1 MSFSKLKGQD
11 HAVQILRSSLRSGR
25 TPHAYLFI
33 GPDGVGRK
41 LAAMTLAKA
50 VNCEESKYDSCD
62 RCPSCMKIDHESHG
76 DLKIIEPEETGV
88 IRVDAIRK
96 LQKSLSF
103 RHVEARV
110 KVGIVMGAESMN
122 PSSSNA
128 ILKTLEEPTTNTLII
143 LLAPGAGTVLST
155 IVSRCQVLRFRPLPL
170 EVVEEKLKKKY
181 DLDEPSVK
189 LISAMSNGSLGK
201 AFELATDEKF
211 VSETRP
217 ATIKDLMRLVA
228 LRREGLHFRFA
239 QEIAGSEDSR
249 RILESLKLWYRDLL
263 LTKLGVGAE
272 KMLNR
277 DLADVAGQCSALL
290 TTEEI
295 MRGIDRME
303 EAEKSLDARSNPQL
317 TIEVLV
323 NDLAGNRG
331 RANF

>member
-1 MSFSKLKGQD
+1 MK
-11 HAVQILRSSLRSGR
+11 SGR
-25 TPHAYLFI
+25 IPHAYLFI

-50 VNCEESKYDSCD
+50 VNCEESKNDSCD
-62 RCPSCMKIDHESHG
+62 RCPSCIKIDHESHG

-96 LQKSLSF
+96 LQKSFSF

-110 KVGIVMGAESMN
+110 KAGIVIGAESMN

-128 ILKTLEEPTTNTLII
+128 LLKTLEEPTANTLII
-143 LLAPGAGTVLST
+143 LLAPGAGNLLPT
-155 IVSRCQVLRFRPLPL
+155 IASRCQVVRFRPLPL
-170 EVVEEKLKKKY
+170 EVVEAIVKEKY
-181 DLDEPSVK
+181 DLDEPSVR
-189 LISAMSNGSLGK
+189 LISAMSNGSLRK
-201 AFELATDEKF
+201 AFELATDGKF
-211 VSETRP
+211 ISTTRQ
-217 ATIKDLMRLVA
+217 ATIKELMRIVA
-228 LRREGLHFRFA
+228 LGREGLHFGLA
-239 QEIAGSEDSR
+239 QEIAGSENSR

-263 LTKLGVGAE
+263 LTKIGVGAE

-277 DLADVAGQCSALL
+277 DLVAEVGQCSALL

-303 EAEKSLDARSNPQL
+303 EAEKSLDAHANPQL

-331 RANF
+331 RAKC